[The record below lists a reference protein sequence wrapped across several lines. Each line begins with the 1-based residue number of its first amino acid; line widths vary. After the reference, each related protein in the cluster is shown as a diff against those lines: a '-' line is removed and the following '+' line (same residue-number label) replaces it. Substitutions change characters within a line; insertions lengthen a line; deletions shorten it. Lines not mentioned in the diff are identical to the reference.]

1 MSVPPSGEQVELVRG
16 PHRAVVVEVGG
27 GLRAYDVDGVP
38 AVDGYAEDEM
48 ATAGRGQV
56 LAPWPN
62 RLRGGRYTWDGEEHQ
77 VPIDKPAEGNALHG
91 LVRWRAWS
99 VTDRTADAVTMTLRL
114 HPSPPYPF
122 SLDLTARWALTD
134 DGLAVTHSATNVGG
148 RAAPYALGIH
158 PYVTVGGLV
167 DQARLTVPAASWL
180 PTDER
185 SIPTG
190 REPVEGTD
198 YDFRAGRV
206 LGPMT
211 VDTAFAD
218 LQRGPDG
225 VARVVVEGERSVE
238 VWVDEAFGWLQVF
251 SGDTLPQVER
261 RRRGLAVEPMTGP
274 PNAFV
279 TGEGVLR
286 LEPGDTTTA
295 CWGVRLV

>member
-16 PHRAVVVEVGG
+16 GHRAVVVEVGG
-27 GLRAYDVDGVP
+27 GLRSYDVDGVP
-38 AVDGYAEDEM
+38 VVDGYDEQEM
-48 ATAGRGQV
+48 ASAGRGQV

-91 LVRWRAWS
+91 LVRWRAWR

-134 DGLAVTHSATNVGG
+134 DGLAVTHSATNVGD

-180 PTDER
+180 PTDEH

-190 REPVEGTD
+190 RAPVEGTE

-218 LQRGPDG
+218 LQRGADG
-225 VARVVVEGERSVE
+225 AARVVLEGERTVE

-261 RRRGLAVEPMTGP
+261 RRRGLAVEPMTAP

-286 LEPGDTTTA
+286 LEPGDSTTA
-295 CWGVRLV
+295 RWGVRLR